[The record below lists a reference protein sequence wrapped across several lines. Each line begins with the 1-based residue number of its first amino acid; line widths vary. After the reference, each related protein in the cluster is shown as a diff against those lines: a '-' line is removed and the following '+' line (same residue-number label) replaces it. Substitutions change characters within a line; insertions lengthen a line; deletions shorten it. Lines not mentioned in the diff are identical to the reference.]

1 MKNRERT
8 DNDEHSRECRR
19 PGESSVYIEGIC
31 HITRQTQNVT
41 LPSLKKYLP
50 CCRKE
55 SSLFWREPSL
65 SPDPIL
71 GKLAGLASGPVRRAV
86 ETPGVNSDFTDG
98 SGSNDSF
105 GTAEAA
111 HTLDTTGY

>member
-31 HITRQTQNVT
+31 YITRQTQNVT

-55 SSLFWREPSL
+55 SSLCWRGPLL

-71 GKLAGLASGPVRRAV
+71 GKLAGVASSPVRRAV
-86 ETPGVNSDFTDG
+86 ETLGLNGDFTDG

-105 GTAEAA
+105 GTAEVV
-111 HTLDTTGY
+111 HTLNATGC